1 MKLDV
6 WLIEGIFS
14 NNSYHVKDLQILF
27 TSSRFLHVMLKMSY
41 LVIIN

>member
-6 WLIEGIFS
+6 RLAEGIFS
-14 NNSYHVKDLQILF
+14 NGCYHVKDLQILF
-27 TSSRFLHVMLKMSY
+27 TSSRFLHLILKMSY